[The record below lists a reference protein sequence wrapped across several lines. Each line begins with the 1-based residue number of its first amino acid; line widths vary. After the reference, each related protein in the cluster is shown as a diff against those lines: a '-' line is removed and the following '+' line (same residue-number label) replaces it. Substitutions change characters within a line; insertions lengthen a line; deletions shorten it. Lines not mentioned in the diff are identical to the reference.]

1 MATSTPPPAYPLKT
15 ILGFK
20 PFRTLWLAQ
29 FVSIFGDFLALFG
42 VIALITFRWHGTP
55 VQVTAVS
62 IAYLLP
68 LAIIGPVAGVFVDHW
83 NVKRIM
89 IASDLIRAGLI
100 MGLVFAT
107 DVRQICMI
115 FAVLSAVSSFFAPAQ
130 SVTLRTVVPVEG
142 LLAAN
147 SLMAQAFYVVRL
159 LSPALAGALVSWLTE
174 KSCFYLDTASFVFSA
189 AMISTLSVARP
200 VRAQVEKT
208 VKSLTQD
215 FLAGN
220 KFIFTHAGLA
230 FVFIAMAMAM
240 FVLGSFSPLISI
252 YIRDSLAA
260 GPKAFGTISAMV
272 GVGLI
277 VGTQLVN
284 RLGRRSKPHVV
295 VGGLLALGVGVAL
308 LGLFRN
314 IPMAAVSTFKVVFAI
329 VFVWVG
335 AKTMSKEETPP
346 AMVGRVSSSFMSL
359 ISLAQV
365 LGLMLSGLLAQRLG
379 IRPLFLTSAGV
390 LALIAGAGYL
400 MVQGRMSAAA
410 TPTTQ
415 P

>member
-1 MATSTPPPAYPLKT
+1 MATSTPAPAYTLKT
-15 ILGFK
+15 VLKLK

-42 VIALITFRWHGTP
+42 VIALITFRWHGNP

-89 IASDLIRAGLI
+89 IASDLIRAALI
-100 MGLVFAT
+100 FGLVFAT
-107 DVRQICMI
+107 DVRQICAI

-130 SVTLRTVVPVEG
+130 SVTLRTVVPTEG

-147 SLMAQAFYVVRL
+147 TLMAQAFYVVRL

-174 KSCFYLDTASFVFSA
+174 KACFYLDTASFIFSA
-189 AMISTLSVARP
+189 VMISTLSIVRP
-200 VRAQVEKT
+200 ARAQTEKT
-208 VKSLTQD
+208 VQSLTQD

-260 GPKAFGTISAMV
+260 GPKTFGIISAMV

-277 VGTQLVN
+277 AGTQLMN
-284 RLGRRSKPHVV
+284 RLSKRSKPHVV
-295 VGGLLALGVGVAL
+295 VGGLLALGIGVGL
-308 LGLFRN
+308 LGLFHN
-314 IPMAAVSTFKVVFAI
+314 LPMAALSTFTMGFGIA
-329 VFVWVG
+329 FVWVP
-335 AKTMSKEETPP
+335 AQTMSQQETPP

-365 LGLMLSGLLAQRLG
+365 LGLLLSGLLAQRLG

>member
-1 MATSTPPPAYPLKT
+1 MATSTPAPAYTLKT
-15 ILGFK
+15 ILRLK

-240 FVLGSFSPLISI
+240 FMLGSFSPLISI
-252 YIRDSLAA
+252 YIRDSLSA

-277 VGTQLVN
+277 AGTQLVN
-284 RLGRRSKPHVV
+284 RLGSRPKAHVV
-295 VGGLLALGVGVAL
+295 VGGLFGLGVGVAL
-308 LGLFRN
+308 LGLFHN
-314 IPMAAVSTFKVVFAI
+314 IPMAGLSTLTMGFAI
-329 VFVWVG
+329 AFVFVP
-335 AKTMSKEETPP
+335 AQTMSQQETPP

-365 LGLMLSGLLAQRLG
+365 LGLLLSGLLAQRLG
-379 IRPLFLTSAGV
+379 IRQLFLVSAGV
-390 LALIAGAGYL
+390 LALISGTGYL
-400 MVQGRMSAAA
+400 MVRGRPAAA
-410 TPTTQ
+410 TPASTQ